1 MKKYQFTGHLSPL
14 PPGIR
19 LGLQISGEVY
29 LVGEVEEELE
39 RRDTAHAKQVA
50 ELNERIRKLTT
61 RTMRFRQRKVA
72 ARTSEAKLG
81 G

>member
-29 LVGEVEEELE
+29 LVGEVEGELKS
-39 RRDTAHAKQVA
+39 RDAAHAKQVA

-61 RTMRFRQRKVA
+61 RTMRFRQRKVT